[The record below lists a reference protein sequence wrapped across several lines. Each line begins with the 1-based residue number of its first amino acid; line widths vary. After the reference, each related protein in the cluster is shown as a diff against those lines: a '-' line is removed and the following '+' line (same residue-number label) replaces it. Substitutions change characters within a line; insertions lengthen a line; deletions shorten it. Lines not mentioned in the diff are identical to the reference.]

1 MNVSQALV
9 TAAQHSADLQGD
21 TSQTKGWEENA
32 ALAAEIGN
40 ADSVRARGRSCW
52 GAVSVLLTRVRV
64 VPLGRGPCF
73 ISSSSWMPC
82 SCKTDLSSSGL
93 AMCHGVVIN
102 LNYVSSPPSLSTPA
116 LPRERST

>member
-40 ADSVRARGRSCW
+40 ADSVRAREK
-52 GAVSVLLTRVRV
+52 LL
-64 VPLGRGPCF
+64 G
-73 ISSSSWMPC
+73 SSLCVADQGEGCSPRQSSLFHQLLFL
-82 SCKTDLSSSGL
+82 D
-93 AMCHGVVIN
+93 
-102 LNYVSSPPSLSTPA
+102 A
-116 LPRERST
+116 L